1 MKIQINDANYQYYK
15 SIFEII
21 ESHLRRLYRPKV
33 SHDESNP
40 IKVLERWELKSK
52 TIAKRGLK
60 TGLQDLISQIKE
72 FPKDLKT
79 AIDADLLQ
87 NNLPTLKEL
96 QGVSVKIIERVLKR
110 QQIRTLEEFYAIKE
124 EVIDLNSNLT
134 TENRLLLDKCLTE
147 FEFSKRRK
155 NGR

>member
-1 MKIQINDANYQYYK
+1 M
-15 SIFEII
+15 
-21 ESHLRRLYRPKV
+21 
-33 SHDESNP
+33 
-40 IKVLERWELKSK
+40 KSK

-60 TGLQDLISQIKE
+60 IGLQDLISQIKE
-72 FPKDLKT
+72 FPKDLKI

>member
-1 MKIQINDANYQYYK
+1 MQINDANYLYYK

-21 ESHLRRLYRPKV
+21 ESHLRKLYPPQV
-33 SHDESNP
+33 SNDESNP
-40 IKVLERWELKSK
+40 IKVLETWELKSK

-60 TGLQDLISQIKE
+60 SGLQDLISQIKE
-72 FPKDLKT
+72 FPKDLKI

-87 NNLPTLKEL
+87 NNLPSLKDL

-110 QQIRTLEEFYAIKE
+110 QQIRTLEEFYVVKE

-134 TENRLLLDKCLTE
+134 IGNRMFLDKCLTE
-147 FEFSKRRK
+147 FEFSKRHK

>member
-1 MKIQINDANYQYYK
+1 M
-15 SIFEII
+15 
-21 ESHLRRLYRPKV
+21 
-33 SHDESNP
+33 
-40 IKVLERWELKSK
+40 KSK

-72 FPKDLKT
+72 FPKDLKI

-110 QQIRTLEEFYAIKE
+110 QQIRTLEEFYVIKE

-134 TENRLLLDKCLTE
+134 TENRMLLDKCLTE
-147 FEFSKRRK
+147 FEFSKRDK